1 MKIIAIDAGGT
12 KARFALYD
20 ENGVMLK
27 SVEHPSLHPLQVGYT
42 KMAQSL
48 RFGVD
53 SLCENEK
60 VDFISF
66 GLAGYGMNPK
76 IRKSIENAIKRKFP
90 TEKYSI
96 QSDVDCALMSALK
109 GSDGVMIISGT
120 GSIALSQ
127 YKGQR
132 SRVGGW
138 GYWIGDEGSAF
149 WIGKQ
154 VLSVFSKMADGR
166 LKKSA
171 LYDCVMDSLVLSDE
185 SELIKILSEH
195 PRPKEAIASLARVC
209 YIASTKGDKHAIHI
223 FKQAAHELAELIETS
238 IKRNPELKTVR
249 LSGGVFESG
258 DVILKPLKEL
268 LPSDLDIQPISYPPL
283 YGAYLIGKM
292 KVEQL

>member
-42 KMAQSL
+42 KMAQAL

-268 LPSDLDIQPISYPPL
+268 LPSDLDIQPISNPPL

>member
-42 KMAQSL
+42 KMAQAL

-258 DVILKPLKEL
+258 DMILKPLKEL
-268 LPSDLDIQPISYPPL
+268 LPSDLDIQPISNPPL

>member
-27 SVEHPSLHPLQVGYT
+27 SVEYPSLHPLQVGYT
-42 KMAQSL
+42 KMAQAL

-90 TEKYSI
+90 SEKYSI

-268 LPSDLDIQPISYPPL
+268 LPSDLDIQPISNPPL

>member
-42 KMAQSL
+42 KMAQAL

-258 DVILKPLKEL
+258 DVLLKPLKEL

-292 KVEQL
+292 KVERL

>member
-42 KMAQSL
+42 KMAQAL

-90 TEKYSI
+90 SEKYSI

-268 LPSDLDIQPISYPPL
+268 LPSDLDIQPISNPPL

>member
-20 ENGVMLK
+20 ENGTVLK
-27 SVEHPSLHPLQVGYT
+27 SVEHPSLHPLQVGYS
-42 KMAQSL
+42 KMAQAL
-48 RFGVD
+48 RLGVD
-53 SLCENEK
+53 SLCENES

-76 IRKSIENAIKRKFP
+76 IRKSIENAIKRQFKHDR
-90 TEKYSI
+90 YSI

-109 GSDGVMIISGT
+109 GNDGIMVIAGT

-127 YKGQR
+127 YQGVR

-149 WIGKQ
+149 WIGKE

-195 PRPKEAIASLARVC
+195 KRPKEAIASLARVC
-209 YIASTKGDKHAIHI
+209 YLASTKGDKHAIKI
-223 FKQAAHELAELIETS
+223 FKDAAYELAQLIEAS
-238 IKRNPELKTVR
+238 LRKNPELKTIR

-258 DVILKPLKEL
+258 DVILKPLKEML
-268 LPSDLDIQPISYPPL
+268 DSSLDIQPISNPPL
-283 YGAYLIGKM
+283 YGAYLIGKL
-292 KVEQL
+292 KVEQI

>member
-20 ENGVMLK
+20 ENGTVLK
-27 SVEHPSLHPLQVGYT
+27 SIEHPSLHPLQIGYT
-42 KMAQSL
+42 KMAQAL
-48 RFGVD
+48 RYGVD
-53 SLCENEK
+53 TLCDNES

-90 TEKYSI
+90 HDRYSI

-109 GSDGVMIISGT
+109 GSDGIMVIAGT

-127 YKGQR
+127 SQGIR

-171 LYDCVMDSLVLSDE
+171 LYDCVMDSLVLSEE

-195 PRPKEAIASLARVC
+195 KRPKEAIASLARVC
-209 YIASTKGDKHAIHI
+209 YIASTKNDKHAIKI
-223 FKQAAHELAELIETS
+223 FKDAAYELAQLIEVS
-238 IKRNPELKTVR
+238 LKKNPELKTIR

-258 DVILKPLKEL
+258 DVILNPLREL
-268 LPSDLDIQPISYPPL
+268 LPSDLDIQPISQPPL
-283 YGAYLIGKM
+283 YGAYLIGKL

>member
-42 KMAQSL
+42 KMAQAL

-66 GLAGYGMNPK
+66 GLAGYGMNSK

-209 YIASTKGDKHAIHI
+209 YIASTKGDIHAIHI

>member
-1 MKIIAIDAGGT
+1 
-12 KARFALYD
+12 
-20 ENGVMLK
+20 
-27 SVEHPSLHPLQVGYT
+27 
-42 KMAQSL
+42 
-48 RFGVD
+48 
-53 SLCENEK
+53 
-60 VDFISF
+60 
-66 GLAGYGMNPK
+66 MNPK

-268 LPSDLDIQPISYPPL
+268 LPSDLDIQPISNPPL

>member
-42 KMAQSL
+42 KMAQAL

-258 DVILKPLKEL
+258 DVILKPLKEI
-268 LPSDLDIQPISYPPL
+268 LPSDLDIQPISNPPL

>member
-20 ENGVMLK
+20 ENGVMLN

-42 KMAQSL
+42 KMAQAL

-120 GSIALSQ
+120 ASIALIQ

-138 GYWIGDEGSAF
+138 GDWIGDEGSAF

>member
-42 KMAQSL
+42 KMAQAL

-60 VDFISF
+60 VYFISF

-268 LPSDLDIQPISYPPL
+268 LPSDLDIQPISNPPL

>member
-42 KMAQSL
+42 KMAQAL

-209 YIASTKGDKHAIHI
+209 YIASTKGDKHAIYI

-268 LPSDLDIQPISYPPL
+268 LPSDLDIQPISNPPL

>member
-12 KARFALYD
+12 KARFALND

-42 KMAQSL
+42 KMAQAL

>member
-42 KMAQSL
+42 KMAQAL

-258 DVILKPLKEL
+258 DMILKPLKEL

-292 KVEQL
+292 KVKQL

>member
-27 SVEHPSLHPLQVGYT
+27 SVEYPSLHPLQVGYT
-42 KMAQSL
+42 KMAQAL

-90 TEKYSI
+90 SEKYSI

-258 DVILKPLKEL
+258 DVLLKPLKEL
-268 LPSDLDIQPISYPPL
+268 LPSDLDIQLISNPPL

>member
-20 ENGVMLK
+20 ENSVMLK

-42 KMAQSL
+42 KMAQAL

-90 TEKYSI
+90 SEKYSI

-268 LPSDLDIQPISYPPL
+268 LPSDLDIQPISNPPL

>member
-12 KARFALYD
+12 KARFALFD

-42 KMAQSL
+42 KMAQAL

-90 TEKYSI
+90 SEKYSI

-268 LPSDLDIQPISYPPL
+268 LPSDLDIQPISNPPL

>member
-42 KMAQSL
+42 KMAQAL

-60 VDFISF
+60 VYFISF

-154 VLSVFSKMADGR
+154 VLGVFSKMADGR

-268 LPSDLDIQPISYPPL
+268 LPSDLDIQLISNPPL

>member
-12 KARFALYD
+12 KARFALFD

-42 KMAQSL
+42 KMAQAL

-268 LPSDLDIQPISYPPL
+268 LPSDLDIQPISNPPL

>member
-1 MKIIAIDAGGT
+1 MDAGGT

-42 KMAQSL
+42 KMAQAL

-90 TEKYSI
+90 SEKYSI

-268 LPSDLDIQPISYPPL
+268 LPSDLDIQPISNPPL

>member
-42 KMAQSL
+42 KMAQAL

-268 LPSDLDIQPISYPPL
+268 LPSDLDIQLISNPPL

>member
-20 ENGVMLK
+20 ENGTILK
-27 SVEHPSLHPLQVGYT
+27 SIEHPSLHPLQIGYT
-42 KMAQSL
+42 KMAQAL
-48 RFGVD
+48 RYGVD
-53 SLCENEK
+53 TLCENES

-76 IRKSIENAIKRKFP
+76 IRKSIENAIKRQFP
-90 TEKYSI
+90 NEHYSI

-109 GSDGVMIISGT
+109 GNDGIMVISGT

-127 YKGQR
+127 SQGVR

-171 LYDCVMDSLVLSDE
+171 LYDCVMDSLVLSEE

-195 PRPKEAIASLARVC
+195 KRPKEAIASLARVC
-209 YIASTKGDKHAIHI
+209 YIASTKNDKHAIKI
-223 FKQAAHELAELIETS
+223 FRDAAFELAQLIEVS
-238 IKRNPELKTVR
+238 LKKNPELKTIR

-258 DVILKPLKEL
+258 EVILNPLREF
-268 LPSDLDIQPISYPPL
+268 LPKDLDIQPISQPPL
-283 YGAYLIGKM
+283 YGAYLIGKL

>member
-20 ENGVMLK
+20 ENSVMLK

-42 KMAQSL
+42 KMAQAL

-268 LPSDLDIQPISYPPL
+268 LPSDLDIQPISNPPL